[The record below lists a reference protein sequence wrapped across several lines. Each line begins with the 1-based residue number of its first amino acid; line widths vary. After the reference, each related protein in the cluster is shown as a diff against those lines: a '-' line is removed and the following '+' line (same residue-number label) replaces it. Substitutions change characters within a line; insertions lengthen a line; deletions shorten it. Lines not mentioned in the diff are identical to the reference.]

1 MARSV
6 AGPQEYG
13 LGTIRAAIFALRP
26 RFIPAESVREP
37 SEPSNWER
45 MSIPQDARGV
55 GVCGA
60 PGREKVGRERVPVS
74 RRPRQKNKE
83 HLPGCSLETEAT
95 MVQLDD
101 AHINDA
107 HSSAL
112 A

>member
-1 MARSV
+1 MSRWDERRFGARH
-6 AGPQEYG
+6 GRG
-13 LGTIRAAIFALRP
+13 
-26 RFIPAESVREP
+26 ESE
-37 SEPSNWER
+37 E
-45 MSIPQDARGV
+45 G
-55 GVCGA
+55 
-60 PGREKVGRERVPVS
+60 VPVS